1 MIDDD
6 QIYIVVDIEAD
17 GPAVGLHSMLSLA
30 AVASSPTHEMGRFY
44 KKLQPLPGATPDSDT
59 AEWWSRYP
67 EAWEEVCTDQE
78 PPQKVM
84 QDFCNWVI
92 SFEKQPILVANP
104 VSLDYTFISWYLFRY
119 AHNPFMDKK
128 NAIYSIDLLSFTS
141 GKYNRTFNNSRRAK
155 LPTLLDEGAPR
166 HSHRAIDDAVGHA
179 VRLRNILRTP
189 HLPKD

>member
-30 AVASSPTHEMGRFY
+30 AVASSSSAEEGRFY
-44 KKLQPLPGATPDSDT
+44 RKLLPLPETIPDPDT
-59 AEWWSRYP
+59 TEWWNRHP
-67 EAWEEVCTDQE
+67 EAWNEVNTEQE
-78 PPQKVM
+78 SPREVM
-84 QDFCNWVI
+84 QDFCAWI
-92 SFEKQPILVANP
+92 SSFGKQPILVANP

-119 AHNPFMDKK
+119 AHNPFMDEK
-128 NAIYSIDLLSFTS
+128 NAIYSIDILSFTS
-141 GKYNRTFNNSRRAK
+141 GKYSRTFNNSRRAR
-155 LPTLLDEGAPR
+155 LPALLDEGAPK
-166 HSHRAIDDAVGHA
+166 HSHKAIDDAVGHA